1 MRAGGDTT
9 PHLQQTEISIT
20 SGGDVVERSQRQ
32 PGWWQGKRVE
42 VSVNGI
48 WFVLGRASGESCNCL
63 IDTLRQLLPTFLCS
77 VSFVRA
83 ELERRHA
90 RTPTA
95 IAPLDFLD
103 LALYW
108 SDIVDISG
116 QYNMLGRIQKLSSR
130 FRICCVDMCWVGHG
144 EVLPRDVPASARQTL
159 YVARVNQ
166 NHFVPLQRSRQ
177 RGGEVP
183 RASIADATTQQRME
197 SAVAEHVNDQKEGTT
212 PNTNDVQ
219 TILPPSN
226 RSSSAIETVVR
237 TTSHTGVECNAL
249 LEQAP
254 VHDDSAAAEDGRS
267 FPDIAKTA
275 DIEDND
281 EASTIG
287 GTQSRFLESVFET
300 LYGNR
305 PWEDFAKEAQGQ
317 EDPAVAAENVFRQH
331 APDPMGSLIDEMVHR
346 SRCGNAEDIAGERNL
361 KPPPNDVGQKSE
373 LHHEQ
378 CDMMFRIRAEP
389 DTAS

>member
-1 MRAGGDTT
+1 MAEPDFVASPPQPIPTNDVFDKSRFGLPRSVETGAAQSENAVPQSGVAAPPRGAGGEIPISNRCPRCDRVGHTSDACPFYKGARENHPDASWGDTT

-20 SGGDVVERSQRQ
+20 LGGEVVERSQRQ

-63 IDTLRQLLPTFLCS
+63 IDTLRQLLPTNLWS

-183 RASIADATTQQRME
+183 RANIAGAATKK
-197 SAVAEHVNDQKEGTT
+197 H
-212 PNTNDVQ
+212 
-219 TILPPSN
+219 
-226 RSSSAIETVVR
+226 
-237 TTSHTGVECNAL
+237 
-249 LEQAP
+249 
-254 VHDDSAAAEDGRS
+254 
-267 FPDIAKTA
+267 
-275 DIEDND
+275 
-281 EASTIG
+281 
-287 GTQSRFLESVFET
+287 
-300 LYGNR
+300 
-305 PWEDFAKEAQGQ
+305 
-317 EDPAVAAENVFRQH
+317 
-331 APDPMGSLIDEMVHR
+331 MGSRVA
-346 SRCGNAEDIAGERNL
+346 GNVTISCL
-361 KPPPNDVGQKSE
+361 PN
-373 LHHEQ
+373 
-378 CDMMFRIRAEP
+378 
-389 DTAS
+389 